1 MKYSSVPAERRART
15 RARASSTD
23 AAVTSAD
30 ELCGGA
36 NKLVIASIFVRVG
49 TGIGGP
55 CGGDGASDDTVAGR
69 VGDNGISSNSASS
82 GRVSGVSSS
91 VVGGLLGIS
100 SNSASSGRVSG
111 VSSSVVGGLLGE
123 KRASLV
129 SVASEPGLELFS
141 TSLSTTAK

>member
-91 VVGGLLGIS
+91 VVGGLLG
-100 SNSASSGRVSG
+100 
-111 VSSSVVGGLLGE
+111 E

>member
-49 TGIGGP
+49 TGNGGP

-69 VGDNGISSNSASS
+69 VGDN
-82 GRVSGVSSS
+82 
-91 VVGGLLGIS
+91 GIS

>member
-1 MKYSSVPAERRART
+1 M
-15 RARASSTD
+15 
-23 AAVTSAD
+23 
-30 ELCGGA
+30 
-36 NKLVIASIFVRVG
+36 RVG
-49 TGIGGP
+49 TGNGGP

-69 VGDNGISSNSASS
+69 VGDN
-82 GRVSGVSSS
+82 
-91 VVGGLLGIS
+91 GIS